1 MRLQESGE
9 MYLETIYILSR
20 QNAFVRSVDISEYMG
35 FSKPSISRAMNLLKK
50 AEYIVM
56 DDENHITLTKS
67 GSEIAE
73 KIYERYQLLTDLLRD
88 LGVSSE
94 VAAEDACRI
103 EHDISDET
111 FRAVKNAY
119 LRFRGDASLPGE
131 HNA

>member
-73 KIYERYQLLTDLLRD
+73 KIYERHQLLTDLLRD

-119 LRFRGDASLPGE
+119 LRFRGDTSLPGE
-131 HNA
+131 

>member
-1 MRLQESGE
+1 
-9 MYLETIYILSR
+9 
-20 QNAFVRSVDISEYMG
+20 
-35 FSKPSISRAMNLLKK
+35 
-50 AEYIVM
+50 M

-73 KIYERYQLLTDLLRD
+73 KIYERHQLLTDLLRD

-131 HNA
+131 QNA